1 MNPEVSIVIPN
12 YNGKHLLK
20 KNLQSVLAAAGGFGS
35 AEVIVVDDASSDG
48 SVEWLNSVN
57 YANLRICRLES
68 NFGFAGACRAGAS
81 EAHAEIIYFLNT
93 DIRTDV
99 DFLSH
104 LVSHFNDPN
113 IFAVASMAYDGSG
126 ENIVSSRSGI
136 KWKWGMP
143 DVDRAARFDAPGAS
157 PSITLFASGGHSAYR
172 KSMFFDMGCF
182 DSLYSP
188 FYWEDVDLGYR
199 AWKRGWKIVFEP
211 KSFVYHDHQGTIGKI
226 SRPRVLSIM
235 RRNRFL
241 FTWKNISDPT
251 LLIRHVLA
259 LPFFL
264 VIATLAGRRGVIS
277 GFFMALSSL
286 PDVISARR
294 KREREPLVLKDRD
307 IFVLFDD
314 AGYVSCPP
322 RSDEAIYHQKE
333 KETNN

>member
-12 YNGKHLLK
+12 YNGKHLLE
-20 KNLQSVLAAAGGFGS
+20 KNLQSVLAAAGSFGS

-57 YANLRICRLES
+57 CANLRICRLERNS
-68 NFGFAGACRAGAS
+68 GFAGACRAGAS
-81 EAHAEIIYFLNT
+81 EANGEILYFLNT
-93 DIRTDV
+93 DIRTDA

-113 IFAVASMAYDGSG
+113 IFAVASMAYDGAG
-126 ENIVSSRSGI
+126 ENIVSARSGI

-143 DVDRAARFDAPGAS
+143 DVDRAARFDAQAAS
-157 PSITLFASGGHSAYR
+157 SSITLFASGGHSAYR

-182 DSLYSP
+182 DPLYSP

-211 KSFVYHDHQGTIGKI
+211 KSVVYHDHQGTIGKI
-226 SRPRVLSIM
+226 FRLRVLSIM

-264 VIATLAGRRGVIS
+264 VIATLAGRRGVAS
-277 GFFMALSSL
+277 GFFMALMSL
-286 PDVISARR
+286 PAVISARR
-294 KREREPLVLKDRD
+294 KRELEPRVLKDHD
-307 IFVLFDD
+307 ISILFDNIVD
-314 AGYVSCPP
+314 VFCPP
-322 RSDEAIYHQKE
+322 RAGETTYHQKE
-333 KETNN
+333 KEKNN